1 MKVNFNRII
10 IPSSKEDILNLLTKI
25 IQCKIC
31 LNLLNDPY
39 DCLCC
44 NQTFCKSCIIN
55 YIKTNNKCPFSEFF
69 EAQKDKIDNRNIN
82 ELMKKLKPSSSNFTK
97 VIQSLKFYCLNKEK
111 GCDKELNIE
120 EILEHEKL
128 CTFSKFNYD
137 KSLKKKKNENKE
149 IKIKNENKNSKIK
162 MKKNNTNDN
171 KSRNYNEQKQKE
183 ILNKKS
189 GKNEEMEI
197 KRKNII
203 NLTFRNSLNY
213 HNNNNNNNNQLKQ
226 QDSIVSFYNSKN
238 NIDDKLVN
246 TIHSIESKDNE
257 NNDKNNILNLEKF
270 EKSIEE
276 INQKLSIINKFI
288 TSNLEHK
295 ANEENFLKLNSNS
308 NFDKNSE
315 KEVSEFNISE
325 NDKAH
330 KNNSMAITNNYYD
343 GSFINTINNF
353 SNNSMEKLN
362 YLDIIKNVKKKTP
375 KKKVLSLNVK
385 STIEASKKNNKY
397 EKYLKYKKNTNPNMN
412 SKNNLNKELKS
423 KNTNLSTDFNN
434 KENSKVLKETK
445 EEKLIEKN
453 SINFTPKLG
462 LKYQKKIYEN
472 KNLNT
477 SGEFNNSI
485 YPQSE
490 SRSSLEDMFISIKNL
505 ENKMNFIEKILQS
518 SNCLIS
524 QEYSIQNDENTKKK
538 EKENINNNGEDKFNE
553 EKILNLMNEL
563 INKKENDF
571 KKILNDEIESIKK
584 YFSDQCIEQMRKAVL
599 DTNFDIMSL
608 YHDKLEEFEKIINK
622 YYKVNEES
630 K

>member
-69 EAQKDKIDNRNIN
+69 EAQKDKKDNRNIN

-149 IKIKNENKNSKIK
+149 NKIKNENKNSKIK

-246 TIHSIESKDNE
+246 TIHSIDSKE

-325 NDKAH
+325 N
-330 KNNSMAITNNYYD
+330 Y
-343 GSFINTINNF
+343 
-353 SNNSMEKLN
+353 
-362 YLDIIKNVKKKTP
+362 
-375 KKKVLSLNVK
+375 
-385 STIEASKKNNKY
+385 NK
-397 EKYLKYKKNTNPNMN
+397 
-412 SKNNLNKELKS
+412 
-423 KNTNLSTDFNN
+423 
-434 KENSKVLKETK
+434 
-445 EEKLIEKN
+445 
-453 SINFTPKLG
+453 
-462 LKYQKKIYEN
+462 
-472 KNLNT
+472 
-477 SGEFNNSI
+477 
-485 YPQSE
+485 
-490 SRSSLEDMFISIKNL
+490 
-505 ENKMNFIEKILQS
+505 
-518 SNCLIS
+518 
-524 QEYSIQNDENTKKK
+524 
-538 EKENINNNGEDKFNE
+538 
-553 EKILNLMNEL
+553 
-563 INKKENDF
+563 
-571 KKILNDEIESIKK
+571 
-584 YFSDQCIEQMRKAVL
+584 
-599 DTNFDIMSL
+599 
-608 YHDKLEEFEKIINK
+608 
-622 YYKVNEES
+622 
-630 K
+630 